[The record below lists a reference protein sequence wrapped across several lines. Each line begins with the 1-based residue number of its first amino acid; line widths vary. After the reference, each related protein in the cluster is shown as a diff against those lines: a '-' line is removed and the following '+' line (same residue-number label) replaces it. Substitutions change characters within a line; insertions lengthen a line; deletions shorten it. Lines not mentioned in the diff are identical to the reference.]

1 MASYLI
7 DFENVGNEG
16 LRGIELLEKEDAVH
30 IFYNEAVSRLTFP
43 MEEKIF
49 RCKAQVRFFAASVG
63 GNNALDFLLGLGI
76 SMQKI
81 KRKFII
87 LSAEIRDFYMRQSF
101 GEL

>member
-43 MEEKIF
+43 M
-49 RCKAQVRFFAASVG
+49 A
-63 GNNALDFLLGLGI
+63 
-76 SMQKI
+76 
-81 KRKFII
+81 
-87 LSAEIRDFYMRQSF
+87 
-101 GEL
+101 